1 MGLSNLAVSKF
12 LELAAHSLLSY
23 EASPIL
29 ALEEFTVNLFP
40 PLLTAAFAKG
50 HKKALKALVQAWPF
64 PFLRL
69 GSLIVQWPNQDSL
82 QTAGWAGGLPFPQSL
97 SQVMRMLEPRQ
108 GHRGK
113 CFLPRQGESQE
124 EREGVLIPARARN
137 GESLGF

>member
-1 MGLSNLAVSKF
+1 MGLSNLAIRKL
-12 LELAAHSLLSY
+12 LELAAHSLLSN
-23 EASPIL
+23 EASPMF
-29 ALEEFTVNLFP
+29 ALEEFAVNLFP
-40 PLLTAAFAKG
+40 PLLTAAFARG

-97 SQVMRMLEPRQ
+97 SQVMGMLEPRQ

-113 CFLPRQGESQE
+113 CFLPRQRESQE
-124 EREGVLIPARARN
+124 EREGALIAARARN
-137 GESLGF
+137 GEPLGF

>member
-64 PFLRL
+64 PFLCL

-108 GHRGK
+108 RQQREMLPSKAGREPGGK
-113 CFLPRQGESQE
+113 GGS
-124 EREGVLIPARARN
+124 IN
-137 GESLGF
+137 TS